1 MAKSKAGAGG
11 GRAKL
16 IVATKEA
23 ALAAQKKRLKALE
36 ALIRRRLVTVVESF
50 YDVGEALAEVLRRK
64 LYAAEE
70 HASLEAWLRATKLLS
85 VTQAMKL
92 LAIVR
97 HVPREQAL
105 AAGQE
110 RAYAL
115 IALASATPEPDT
127 AAELI
132 ERGSVEGQPAAQA
145 PVRAIV
151 AAARA
156 ARAKGTKGTAT
167 PAAKAKAKAERAIE
181 KGVREILRAGGVS
194 ATGMSVGRDEVRVVL
209 SRAQV
214 EKALAKG

>member
-1 MAKSKAGAGG
+1 MAKAKTGAVG

-16 IVATKEA
+16 ITATKEA
-23 ALAAQKKRLKALE
+23 ALAEQKKKLKALE

-50 YDVGEALAEVLRRK
+50 YDVGEALSEVLRRK
-64 LYAAEE
+64 LYAAAE
-70 HASLEAWLRATKLLS
+70 HASLEAWLGATKLLS

-92 LAIVR
+92 LAIVK

-115 IALASATPEPDT
+115 IALASATPEPDS

-132 ERGSVEGQPAAQA
+132 ERGTVEGQPAAQA

-151 AAARA
+151 AAAKA
-156 ARAKGTKGTAT
+156 QRAKGPQT
-167 PAAKAKAKAERAIE
+167 PAAKAKAKAEGAVER
-181 KGVREILRAGGVS
+181 GVRAILRAGGVS
-194 ATGMSVGRDEVRVVL
+194 ATGVRVSRDEVRVVL

>member
-1 MAKSKAGAGG
+1 
-11 GRAKL
+11 
-16 IVATKEA
+16 
-23 ALAAQKKRLKALE
+23 
-36 ALIRRRLVTVVESF
+36 LIRPR
-50 YDVGEALAEVLRRK
+50 RRK

-110 RAYAL
+110 RAYAQ

-132 ERGSVEGQPAAQA
+132 ERGSVDGQPAAQA

-156 ARAKGTKGTAT
+156 ERAKGTPT
-167 PAAKAKAKAERAIE
+167 PAAKAKAKAERAVE
-181 KGVREILRAGGVS
+181 KGVRAILRAGGVS
-194 ATGMSVGRDEVRVVL
+194 ATGVSVGRDEVRVVL

>member
-1 MAKSKAGAGG
+1 MAQAKTSG

-16 IVATKEA
+16 ITATKEA
-23 ALAAQKKRLKALE
+23 ALAAQQKKLRSLE
-36 ALIRRRLVTVVESF
+36 ALIRRRLATVVESF

-64 LYAAEE
+64 LYAAAG
-70 HASLEAWLRATKLLS
+70 HASLEAWLKATRLLS
-85 VTQAMKL
+85 ITQAMKL
-92 LAIVR
+92 MAIAK

-115 IALASATPEPDT
+115 IALASATPEPDS

-132 ERGSVEGQPAAQA
+132 ERGTIEGQPAAQA

-151 AAARA
+151 AEAKAQ
-156 ARAKGTKGTAT
+156 RAKEPPT
-167 PAAKAKAKAERAIE
+167 PAAKRKAKADGAVERGVRAIL
-181 KGVREILRAGGVS
+181 REGGVT
-194 ATGMSVGRDEVRVVL
+194 ATEVRVGRDAVRVVL

-214 EKALAKG
+214 ERALAKG

>member
-1 MAKSKAGAGG
+1 MAKAKTGAGG

-16 IVATKEA
+16 ITATKEA
-23 ALAAQKKRLKALE
+23 ALAEQKKRLKALE

-64 LYAAEE
+64 LYAAAE
-70 HASLEAWLRATKLLS
+70 HASLEAWLKATKLLS

-92 LAIVR
+92 LAIVK

-132 ERGSVEGQPAAQA
+132 ERGTVDGQPAAQA

-151 AAARA
+151 AAAKAQRE
-156 ARAKGTKGTAT
+156 KGAQT
-167 PAAKAKAKAERAIE
+167 PAAKKKAKADGAIE
-181 KGVREILRAGGVS
+181 KGVRAILRAGGVS
-194 ATGMSVGRDEVRVVL
+194 ATGVRVGRDEVRVVL

>member
-1 MAKSKAGAGG
+1 MAKSKTGAGG

-16 IVATKEA
+16 ITATKEA
-23 ALAAQKKRLKALE
+23 ALAEQKKRLKALE

-50 YDVGEALAEVLRRK
+50 YDVGEALSEVLRRK
-64 LYAAEE
+64 LYAAAE
-70 HASLEAWLRATKLLS
+70 HASLEAWLGATKLLS

-92 LAIVR
+92 LAIVK

-115 IALASATPEPDT
+115 IALASATPEPDS

-132 ERGSVEGQPAAQA
+132 ERGTVEGQPAAQA

-151 AAARA
+151 AAAKA
-156 ARAKGTKGTAT
+156 QRAKGPQT
-167 PAAKAKAKAERAIE
+167 PAAKAKAKAEGAVER
-181 KGVREILRAGGVS
+181 GVRAILRAGGVS
-194 ATGMSVGRDEVRVVL
+194 ATEVSVGREEVRVVL